1 MPITWKNL
9 GQSANTGNQLIAGA
23 SDTIAQGLDSLRGA
37 AQDVTNEQNRQFQTQ
52 ADVNTAGILS
62 DINRLDQD
70 GVDSFD
76 VNALSKQFGSQFDA
90 TGISSALDSR
100 VGDLNNLAQQE
111 TENIRATTSLGLEQQ
126 RATLDKTRTDSTI
139 KTNVLN
145 QKKVTGQIA
154 AQELAKTKADNY
166 SAFSKGITS
175 DLANYN
181 NVEDIKRNVART
193 GFEKKMSSEEITKA
207 TNDTIGLFN
216 STLAIQKPQK
226 DKLDAW
232 AARQADFTKQSAK
245 SQLAKLN
252 NEASNQGINLDLVK
266 IANEPDSAD
275 NSMKSLS
282 TQYDKVIKAS
292 SGITSFGKE
301 DSVVEFKSLL
311 DKKFDEEGLGGS
323 TQAELAH
330 FLSLGFDPGRGIQRS
345 GFDFGKLDNEI
356 KEYVALRKNK
366 KGLEAYNTA
375 LTTIKEGVKE
385 TSRTQTK
392 ALKDIANKFKANNR
406 TRFTGTGDLVEEG
419 NLFPTDIQDLR
430 SDSLRN
436 SGWFSGVPRQPKS

>member
-9 GQSANTGNQLIAGA
+9 GQSANTGNRLIAGA

-100 VGDLNNLAQQE
+100 VGELNNLAQQE
-111 TENIRATTSLGLEQQ
+111 TENTRANTSLDLEQQ
-126 RATLDKTRTDSTI
+126 SATLDKTLTDSTI

-145 QKKVTGQIA
+145 QEKATGQIA
-154 AQELAKTKADNY
+154 AQKLAKTKADNY

-175 DLANYN
+175 DLANYK
-181 NVEDIKRNVART
+181 NVEDIKRTVART

-207 TNDTIGLFN
+207 TNATIGLFN
-216 STLAIQKPQK
+216 NTLAIQKPQQA
-226 DKLDAW
+226 KLDAW
-232 AARQADFTKQSAK
+232 AVRQADFTKQSAK

-282 TQYDKVIKAS
+282 TQYDKVIKDS
-292 SGITSFGKE
+292 TGTSFGKE

-330 FLSLGFDPGRGIQRS
+330 FLSLGFDPGRLVQGT

-375 LTTIKEGVKE
+375 LTNIKEGVKE